1 MRLQILR
8 FQILY
13 LLPND
18 SNHTGAPSDLAE
30 LLILKSETS
39 IPSSNEFR
47 ALTKC
52 HHFIIHQGSFAKRKN
67 PQAVGRIK
75 MHLVLTVTVEPGDDR
90 AAPKSHSFLQH
101 NSLLNGCP
109 Y

>member
-1 MRLQILR
+1 MIPTTQENLKTRLNSQFLSRRHQSPAAVNLGLSQNAI
-8 FQILY
+8 
-13 LLPND
+13 
-18 SNHTGAPSDLAE
+18 
-30 LLILKSETS
+30 
-39 IPSSNEFR
+39 
-47 ALTKC
+47 ALS
-52 HHFIIHQGSFAKRKN
+52 FIKEVCKKEN

-75 MHLVLTVTVEPGDDR
+75 MHLVLTVTMEHRDDR